1 MYDVSVKAEDTDVY
15 KHFLVIHAV
24 CGRTCRLSLLEFYS
38 ACYRSKVI
46 AGDPSRLT
54 APRRIA

>member
-1 MYDVSVKAEDTDVY
+1 MYDVSVKAEDTD

-24 CGRTCRLSLLEFYS
+24 CGRTCRLSSLEFYS